1 MEDVE
6 MKNLLSRLFIASLL
20 LLLITDSIVA
30 IPAFARKY
38 NMSCTTCHSPFP
50 KLKAYGDEFA
60 GNGFVLSDQD
70 APRYYVK
77 TGDDDLYL
85 IRDFPLAVRLEGLLT
100 YNNNNSEKSDFNA
113 PYNLKLLS
121 GGEIAPDIAYYFY
134 FFLSE
139 RGEVAGI
146 EDAFLMFNN
155 LFGSELDLYVGQF
168 QVSDPLFKRELRLT
182 FEDYLLYRNKV
193 GDSRIDLTY
202 DRGIMLTYGFDTGT
216 DVIVEVLNGTGIG
229 EADALKNFDLDKHKN
244 FFGRISQDI
253 GDVLRVG
260 GFGYFGKE
268 DLNDDSAGVFT
279 NEVTMF
285 GPDLTLAFDDK
296 VEFNFQY
303 VFRKDKQPLSSGTL
317 NKEIETKGMMGEMLF
332 TPEGD
337 KSKWYAAALYNWQDS
352 DLGVY
357 KISKGTAHLGWV
369 LKRNI
374 RLFCEFTYD
383 LEYEFGQVG
392 LGFVSA
398 F

>member
-1 MEDVE
+1 MEE
-6 MKNLLSRLFIASLL
+6 IKMKKFAINFFVLL
-20 LLLITDSIVA
+20 LLVLFFNDAVMA

-38 NMSCTTCHSPFP
+38 KMSCTTCHTPFP
-50 KLKAYGDEFA
+50 KLKPYGDEFA
-60 GNGFVLSDQD
+60 GNGFKLADQD

-77 TGDDDLYL
+77 TGDDDLSL
-85 IRDFPLAVRLEGLLT
+85 IRDFPLAIRLEGLVT

-121 GGEIAPDIAYYFY
+121 GGEIATNISYYFY

-168 QVSDPLFKRELRLT
+168 QVSDPLMKRELRLT
-182 FEDYLLYRNKV
+182 YEDYLPYKNKI
-193 GDSRIDLTY
+193 GKSRIDLTY

-216 DVIVEVLNGTGIG
+216 DIIVEVLNGTGIG
-229 EADALKNFDLDKHKN
+229 EADGLKNFDFDKHKN

-253 GDVLRVG
+253 GEFLRIG

-268 DLNDDSAGVFT
+268 DLDDSSGVFT

-285 GPDLTLAFDDK
+285 GPDLTLSYK
-296 VEFNFQY
+296 NILELNMQY
-303 VFRKDKQPLSSGTL
+303 IIRKDKQPLSPTVL
-317 NKEIETKGMMGEMLF
+317 NKEIETKGMLAELLYM
-332 TPEGD
+332 PEGD
-337 KSKWYAAALYNWQDS
+337 QSKWYAAALYNWQDS
-352 DLGVY
+352 DLAGY
-357 KISKGTAHLGWV
+357 EISKATGHLGWV
-369 LKRNI
+369 LKTNI
-374 RLFCEFTYD
+374 RLFGEFTYD
-383 LEYEFGQVG
+383 LEYEFGQFG
-392 LGFVSA
+392 LGFVTA

>member
-1 MEDVE
+1 MKKFATNFFVLSLFVLFFSDVV
-6 MKNLLSRLFIASLL
+6 M
-20 LLLITDSIVA
+20 A

-38 NMSCTTCHSPFP
+38 NMSCTTCHTPFP
-50 KLKAYGDEFA
+50 KLKAYGNEFA

-85 IRDFPLAVRLEGLLT
+85 IRDFPLAVRLEGLMT

-134 FFLSE
+134 FFFSE
-139 RGEVAGI
+139 RGHVAGI

-182 FEDYLLYRNKV
+182 FEDYLLYKNKV

-216 DVIVEVLNGTGIG
+216 DIIVEVLNGTGIG
-229 EADALKNFDLDKHKN
+229 EADGLKNFDFDKYKN

-303 VFRKDKQPLSSGTL
+303 VFRKDKQPLSPTVL
-317 NKEIETKGMMGEMLF
+317 NEEIETKGMLAELLYM
-332 TPEGD
+332 PDGD
-337 KSKWYAAALYNWQDS
+337 QSKWYAAALYNWQDS
-352 DLGVY
+352 DLAGY
-357 KISKGTAHLGWV
+357 EISKATCHLGWV
-369 LKRNI
+369 LKTNI
-374 RLFCEFTYD
+374 RLFGEFTYD
-383 LEYEFGQVG
+383 LEYEFGQFG
-392 LGFVSA
+392 LGFVTA

>member
-1 MEDVE
+1 
-6 MKNLLSRLFIASLL
+6 MKKSFTYIFVFAFLVLFFSDTIM
-20 LLLITDSIVA
+20 A

-38 NMSCTTCHSPFP
+38 DMSCTTCHTPFP

-70 APRYYVK
+70 NPRYYVD
-77 TGDDDLYL
+77 TGDDELSL
-85 IRDFPLAVRLEGLLT
+85 IRDFPLAVRLEGLVT

-134 FFLSE
+134 FFFSE

-146 EDAFLMFNN
+146 EDAFIMFNN

-182 FEDYLLYRNKV
+182 FEDYLVYKNKI
-193 GDSRIDLTY
+193 GNSRIDMTY

-216 DVIVEVLNGTGIG
+216 DIIVEVLNGTGIG
-229 EADALKNFDLDKHKN
+229 EADGLKNFDFDPYKN
-244 FFGRISQDI
+244 VFGRISQDI
-253 GDVLRVG
+253 GENVRIG
-260 GFGYFGKE
+260 GFGYYGKE
-268 DLNDDSAGVFT
+268 DINDETDYFT

-285 GPDLTLAFDDK
+285 GPDLTLSYEDIL
-296 VEFNFQY
+296 ELNLQY
-303 VFRKDKQPLSSGTL
+303 VMRKDKQPLSPNVVNS
-317 NKEIETKGMMGEMLF
+317 EVETKGMMGELLYM
-332 TPEGD
+332 PDGGQ
-337 KSKWYAAALYNWQDS
+337 SKWYAAALYNWQES
-352 DLGVY
+352 DLAGY
-357 KISKGTAHLGWV
+357 NYSKATGHLGWV
-369 LKRNI
+369 LRTNI

-383 LEYEFGQVG
+383 IDFEYGQVG

>member
-1 MEDVE
+1 
-6 MKNLLSRLFIASLL
+6 MKKFATNFFVLL
-20 LLLITDSIVA
+20 LLVLFFSDAVMA

-38 NMSCTTCHSPFP
+38 NMSCTTCHTPFP
-50 KLKAYGDEFA
+50 KLKAYGDDFA

-77 TGDDDLYL
+77 TGDDDLSL
-85 IRDFPLAVRLEGLLT
+85 IRDFPLAIRLEGLVT

-121 GGEIAPDIAYYFY
+121 GGEISPNIAYYMY

-168 QVSDPLFKRELRLT
+168 QVSDPFMKRELRLT
-182 FEDYLLYRNKV
+182 YEDYLPYKNKI
-193 GDSRIDLTY
+193 GKSRIDLTY

-216 DVIVEVLNGTGIG
+216 DIIVEVLNGTGIG
-229 EADALKNFDLDKHKN
+229 ETDDLKNFDFDKYKN

-253 GDVLRVG
+253 GEYLRLG

-268 DLNDDSAGVFT
+268 ELDDGSGLFT

-285 GPDLTLAFDDK
+285 GPDLTISYNDIL
-296 VEFNFQY
+296 ELNMQY
-303 VFRKDKQPLSSGTL
+303 IIRNDKQPLSPNVL
-317 NKEIETKGMMGEMLF
+317 NEEIETKGMLAEFLYM
-332 TPEGD
+332 PDGD
-337 KSKWYAAALYNWQDS
+337 QSKWYVAALYNWQDS
-352 DLGVY
+352 DLAGY
-357 KISKGTAHLGWV
+357 EISKATGHLGWV
-369 LKRNI
+369 LKTNI
-374 RLFCEFTYD
+374 RLFGELTYD
-383 LEYEFGQVG
+383 IEYEYGQFGI
-392 LGFVSA
+392 GFVTA

>member
-1 MEDVE
+1 
-6 MKNLLSRLFIASLL
+6 MKKYVTNLL
-20 LLLITDSIVA
+20 LLSLLILFFSNSIMA

-38 NMSCTTCHSPFP
+38 RMSCTTCHTPFP
-50 KLKAYGDEFA
+50 KLKPYGDEFA

-70 APRYYVK
+70 APRYYEK

-85 IRDFPLAVRLEGLLT
+85 IKDFPLAIRLEGLVT

-121 GGEIAPDIAYYFY
+121 GGEIAKNISYYFY

-146 EDAFLMFNN
+146 EDAFIMFNN

-182 FEDYLLYRNKV
+182 YQDYTAYKNGV
-193 GDSRIDLTY
+193 GKSRIDLTY
-202 DRGIMLTYGFDTGT
+202 DRGVMLTYGFDTGT
-216 DVIVEVLNGTGIG
+216 NIIVEVLNGTGIG
-229 EADALKNFDLDKHKN
+229 EADGLKNFDYDKHKN

-253 GDVLRVG
+253 GDYIRIG

-285 GPDLTLAFDDK
+285 GPDVTLSYEDIL
-296 VEFNFQY
+296 ELNFQY
-303 VFRKDKQPLSSGTL
+303 VIRKDKQPLAPTIL
-317 NKEIETKGMMGEMLF
+317 AEEVETKGMMGELIYMPDGGL
-332 TPEGD
+332 
-337 KSKWYAAALYNWQDS
+337 SKWYAVALYNWQDS
-352 DLGVY
+352 DLPGY
-357 KISKGTAHLGWV
+357 KISRATGHLGWV
-369 LKRNI
+369 MQTNI
-374 RLFCEFTYD
+374 RLFGEFTYD
-383 LEYEFGQVG
+383 LEYEYGQVG
-392 LGFVSA
+392 IGFVSA

>member
-1 MEDVE
+1 M
-6 MKNLLSRLFIASLL
+6 
-20 LLLITDSIVA
+20 A

-38 NMSCTTCHSPFP
+38 NMSCTTCHTPFP
-50 KLKAYGDEFA
+50 KLKAYGDDFA

-77 TGDDDLYL
+77 TGDDDLSL
-85 IRDFPLAVRLEGLLT
+85 IRDFPLAIRLEGLVT

-121 GGEIAPDIAYYFY
+121 GGEIAPNIAYYMY

-168 QVSDPLFKRELRLT
+168 QVSDPLMKRELRLT
-182 FEDYLLYRNKV
+182 YEDYLPYKNKI
-193 GDSRIDLTY
+193 GNSRIDLTY

-216 DVIVEVLNGTGIG
+216 DIIVEVLNGTGIG
-229 EADALKNFDLDKHKN
+229 ETDDLKNFDFDKYKN

-253 GDVLRVG
+253 GEYLRLG

-268 DLNDDSAGVFT
+268 ELDDGSGLFT

-285 GPDLTLAFDDK
+285 GPDLTISYNDIL
-296 VEFNFQY
+296 ELNMQY
-303 VFRKDKQPLSSGTL
+303 IIRNDKQPLSPNVL
-317 NKEIETKGMMGEMLF
+317 NEEIETKGMLAEFLYM
-332 TPEGD
+332 PEGD
-337 KSKWYAAALYNWQDS
+337 QSKWYVAALYNWQDS
-352 DLGVY
+352 DLAGY
-357 KISKGTAHLGWV
+357 EISKATGHLGWV
-369 LKRNI
+369 LKTNI
-374 RLFCEFTYD
+374 RLFGELTYD
-383 LEYEFGQVG
+383 IEYEYGQFGI
-392 LGFVSA
+392 GFVTA